1 MTPAGRGRILLVHR
15 YFAPDTPPY
24 ASILS
29 KIAGAL
35 AEDGHDV
42 TVLTGQ
48 PSYHRSTVAS
58 APARELV
65 EGVRIIR
72 WPVMD
77 DRRSTVRKVGN
88 LLWFCCRLVAAV
100 RQFRRADVV
109 MAATTPPV
117 LVALVCSLLARAGGA
132 RFVYHKQD
140 VWPEVVEFQGRRSGP
155 WLRLLRR
162 VDARTEERSD
172 AVVVLSQDMSET
184 VTARGTSASRIRI
197 INNFDPWP
205 DLLERPEFSADETLD
220 IVFAGNLG
228 AFQGVEALVGLVELT
243 STSPSIRWHFF
254 GDGALRTLV
263 QRLDDGS
270 RVHFYGHRPPSEVS
284 SFVAARADLGV
295 VSLNPGVIRAAY
307 PSKTM
312 TYLRNGC
319 PLLTLVE
326 DDSELARLVNA
337 RQLGVAGGV
346 DRLDEVAAN
355 LLELAAHPERLV
367 EARRRAMETYHD
379 LFAMERQLTHWR
391 TLATELVE
399 DH

>member
-1 MTPAGRGRILLVHR
+1 VTPAGRGRVLLVHR

-29 KIAGAL
+29 KIATTL

-42 TVLTGQ
+42 TVITGQ
-48 PSYHRSTVAS
+48 PSYNRSTVAS
-58 APARELV
+58 APAREV
-65 EGVRIIR
+65 VDGVRVIR

-77 DRRSTVRKVGN
+77 DRRSAARKVAN
-88 LLWFCCRLVAAV
+88 LLWFCSRLVAAF

-140 VWPEVVEFQGRRSGP
+140 VWPEVLEFQGRRSGA
-155 WLRLLRR
+155 WSRLLRR
-162 VDARTEERSD
+162 IDAGTEERSD
-172 AVVVLSQDMSET
+172 AVVVLSEDMAET
-184 VTARGTSASRIRI
+184 VTARGTSPSRIRI

-205 DLLERPEFSADETLD
+205 ELGDRPEFSADDALD
-220 IVFAGNLG
+220 IVFAGTLG
-228 AFQGVEALVGLVELT
+228 AFQGVEALVRLVELT
-243 STSPSIRWHFF
+243 STRPTIRWHFF
-254 GDGALRTLV
+254 GDGALRPLV
-263 QRLDDGS
+263 QRLDDGR
-270 RVHFYGHRPPSEVS
+270 RVHVYGHRPPAEVA
-284 SFVAARADLGV
+284 SFVATRADLGV
-295 VSLNPGVIRAAY
+295 VSLNPGVIRAAF

-326 DDSELARLVNA
+326 DDSELARLVRD

-346 DRLDEVAAN
+346 DQLDEVAAD
-355 LLELAAHPERLV
+355 LLELAAHPERLG
-367 EARRRAMETYHD
+367 EARQRAMQAYDE
-379 LFAMERQLTHWR
+379 LFAMERQLAHWR
-391 TLATELVE
+391 ALATELV
-399 DH
+399 DDR